1 MSGSR
6 GEDSYKGVG
15 NQGKESVLSER
26 LAFTG
31 RIAASIAHEIRNPLG
46 NVSIA
51 VQQLKKVYSKDKHW
65 SKHIEVIIRNT
76 ERINFLIT
84 ELLNCARPP
93 ELNIRPHD
101 MHGIIKNVLD
111 SIPQCGKPAPAK
123 ELLEEGCQLSLQWI
137 EVIKKFDAK
146 PSIIN
151 VDKEHINRV
160 FLNVVINS
168 VEAMPKGGTMT
179 ISTSIEGDFFVVK
192 IQDTGVGIPEEDIIR
207 IFDPFFS
214 TKPMGVGLG
223 LPIVYGIVVSHGGK
237 ISVESIWKRGTV
249 FTISLPT
256 KYTPRCKDRGQKTK
270 DRRQKK

>member
-1 MSGSR
+1 MSGSK
-6 GEDSYKGVG
+6 GEDSYKRVG

-46 NVSIA
+46 NVSLA
-51 VQQLKKVYSKDKHW
+51 VQQLKKAYSEDSPW

-101 MHGIIKNVLD
+101 LYGIIENVLD
-111 SIPQCGKPAPAK
+111 SIKSS
-123 ELLEEGCQLSLQWI
+123 LSIQLV

-151 VDKEHINRV
+151 VDREHIQRV
-160 FLNVVINS
+160 FLNIIVNS

-179 ISTSIEGDFFVVK
+179 ISSSIEEDFLVVK
-192 IQDTGVGIPEEDIIR
+192 IQDTGVGILEEDIIR

-223 LPIVYGIVVSHGGK
+223 LSIVYGIVVSHGGE
-237 ISVESIWKRGTV
+237 ISVESIWKKGTI
-249 FTISLPT
+249 FTVSLPI
-256 KYTPRCKDRGQKTK
+256 K
-270 DRRQKK
+270 

>member
-1 MSGSR
+1 MSESR
-6 GEDSYKGVG
+6 DEDSYKGVG

-46 NVSIA
+46 NVSLA
-51 VQQLKKVYSKDKHW
+51 VQQLKKAYSEDSPW

-101 MHGIIKNVLD
+101 LYGIIENVLD
-111 SIPQCGKPAPAK
+111 SIKSS
-123 ELLEEGCQLSLQWI
+123 LSIQLV

-151 VDKEHINRV
+151 VDREHIQRV
-160 FLNVVINS
+160 FLNIIVNS

-179 ISTSIEGDFFVVK
+179 ISSSIEEDFLVVK
-192 IQDTGVGIPEEDIIR
+192 IQDTGVGILEEDIIR

-223 LPIVYGIVVSHGGK
+223 LSIVYGIVVSHGGE
-237 ISVESIWKRGTV
+237 ISVESIWKKGTI
-249 FTISLPT
+249 FTVSLPI
-256 KYTPRCKDRGQKTK
+256 K
-270 DRRQKK
+270 

>member
-1 MSGSR
+1 MSISR
-6 GEDSYKGVG
+6 GEDSYRGVG

-51 VQQLKKVYSKDKHW
+51 AQQLKKAYSEDSPW

-93 ELNIRPHD
+93 ELNIRPSD
-101 MHGIIKNVLD
+101 MHEVIENVLN
-111 SIPQCGKPAPAK
+111 STRSS
-123 ELLEEGCQLSLQWI
+123 LSTQRI
-137 EVIKKFDAK
+137 KVIKKFDSK

-151 VDKEHINRV
+151 VDREQINRV
-160 FLNVVINS
+160 FLNVIINS
-168 VEAMPKGGTMT
+168 VEAMPEGGTMT
-179 ISTSIEGDFFVVK
+179 VSTSIEEDLFVVK
-192 IQDTGVGIPEEDIIR
+192 IQDTGEGIREEDIIR

-214 TKPMGVGLG
+214 TKPPGVGLG
-223 LPIVYGIVVSHGGK
+223 LSITYGIVVSHGGV
-237 ISVESIWKRGTV
+237 ISVESIWKRGAV

-256 KYTPRCKDRGQKTK
+256 K
-270 DRRQKK
+270 

>member
-1 MSGSR
+1 MSGSK

-51 VQQLKKVYSKDKHW
+51 AQQLKKAYSEDSPW
-65 SKHIEVIIRNT
+65 SKHIEVITRNT

-101 MHGIIKNVLD
+101 LHGIIENVLD
-111 SIPQCGKPAPAK
+111 SMKSS
-123 ELLEEGCQLSLQWI
+123 LSTQGI
-137 EVIKKFDAK
+137 KVIKKYDAN

-151 VDKEHINRV
+151 VDREHIQRV
-160 FLNVVINS
+160 FLNIIVNS
-168 VEAMPKGGTMT
+168 VEAMPKGGIMT
-179 ISTSIEGDFFVVK
+179 ISSSMEEDFLVVK
-192 IQDTGVGIPEEDIIR
+192 IQDTGAGILEEDIIR

-214 TKPMGVGLG
+214 TKSMGVGLG
-223 LPIVYGIVVSHGGK
+223 LSIVYGIVVSHGGV
-237 ISVESIWKRGTV
+237 ISVESIWKRGAV

-256 KYTPRCKDRGQKTK
+256 K
-270 DRRQKK
+270 

>member
-6 GEDSYKGVG
+6 DEDFYKGVR
-15 NQGKESVLSER
+15 NQDKETVLSER

-46 NVSIA
+46 NVSLA
-51 VQQLKKVYSKDKHW
+51 AQQLKNAYSEDSPW

-101 MHGIIKNVLD
+101 LYGIIENVLD
-111 SIPQCGKPAPAK
+111 SMKSS
-123 ELLEEGCQLSLQWI
+123 LSTQRTK
-137 EVIKKFDAK
+137 VIKKYDVN

-151 VDKEHINRV
+151 VDKEHIQRV
-160 FLNVVINS
+160 FLNIIVNS

-179 ISTSIEGDFFVVK
+179 ISSSIEEDFLVVK
-192 IQDTGVGIPEEDIIR
+192 IQDTGVGILEEDIIR

-223 LPIVYGIVVSHGGK
+223 LSIVYGIVVSHGGE
-237 ISVESIWKRGTV
+237 ISVESVLKRGSV
-249 FTISLPT
+249 FTISLPIE
-256 KYTPRCKDRGQKTK
+256 
-270 DRRQKK
+270 

>member
-1 MSGSR
+1 MRSH
-6 GEDSYKGVG
+6 
-15 NQGKESVLSER
+15 N
-26 LAFTG
+26 
-31 RIAASIAHEIRNPLG
+31 
-46 NVSIA
+46 
-51 VQQLKKVYSKDKHW
+51 
-65 SKHIEVIIRNT
+65 
-76 ERINFLIT
+76 
-84 ELLNCARPP
+84 
-93 ELNIRPHD
+93 
-101 MHGIIKNVLD
+101 MHGIIENVLD
-111 SIPQCGKPAPAK
+111 SIKSS
-123 ELLEEGCQLSLQWI
+123 LSTQEI
-137 EVIKKFDAK
+137 KVIKKFADAK

-223 LPIVYGIVVSHGGK
+223 LSIVYGIVVSHGGR
-237 ISVESIWKRGTV
+237 ISVESIWKKGTI

-256 KYTPRCKDRGQKTK
+256 K
-270 DRRQKK
+270 

>member
-1 MSGSR
+1 MSESR
-6 GEDSYKGVG
+6 DEDSYKGVG

-46 NVSIA
+46 NVSLA
-51 VQQLKKVYSKDKHW
+51 VQQLKKAYSEDSPW

-101 MHGIIKNVLD
+101 LYGIIENVLD
-111 SIPQCGKPAPAK
+111 SIKSS
-123 ELLEEGCQLSLQWI
+123 LSIQLV

-151 VDKEHINRV
+151 VDREHIQRV
-160 FLNVVINS
+160 FLNIIVNS

-179 ISTSIEGDFFVVK
+179 ISSSIEEDFLVVK
-192 IQDTGVGIPEEDIIR
+192 IQDTEIGRAHV
-207 IFDPFFS
+207 
-214 TKPMGVGLG
+214 
-223 LPIVYGIVVSHGGK
+223 
-237 ISVESIWKRGTV
+237 
-249 FTISLPT
+249 
-256 KYTPRCKDRGQKTK
+256 
-270 DRRQKK
+270 

>member
-1 MSGSR
+1 MSISR

-15 NQGKESVLSER
+15 NQGKESSVLSER

-46 NVSIA
+46 NVSLA
-51 VQQLKKVYSKDKHW
+51 VQQLKKIYIKDKPW

-93 ELNIRPHD
+93 ELDILPHN
-101 MHGIIKNVLD
+101 MHGIIENVLV
-111 SIPQCGKPAPAK
+111 SIPQCGRPAPAK
-123 ELLEEGCQLSLQWI
+123 ELLEESYQLSIQWI

-160 FLNVVINS
+160 FLNVLINS
-168 VEAMPKGGTMT
+168 VEAMPKGGTLT
-179 ISTSIEGDFFVVK
+179 INTSIEGDFFVVK
-192 IQDTGVGIPEEDIIR
+192 IQDTGVGISEEDIIR

-223 LPIVYGIVVSHGGK
+223 LSIVYGIVVSHGGR
-237 ISVESIWKRGTV
+237 ISVESVWKKGTI
-249 FTISLPT
+249 FTVSLPV
-256 KYTPRCKDRGQKTK
+256 K
-270 DRRQKK
+270 

>member
-1 MSGSR
+1 
-6 GEDSYKGVG
+6 VG

-51 VQQLKKVYSKDKHW
+51 AQQLNKVYSKDKHW
-65 SKHIEVIIRNT
+65 SKNIEVIIRNT

-93 ELNIRPHD
+93 ELNIRPHN
-101 MHGIIKNVLD
+101 MHGIIENVLN
-111 SIPQCGKPAPAK
+111 SIRSS
-123 ELLEEGCQLSLQWI
+123 LSIQWI

-160 FLNVVINS
+160 FLNLVINA

-192 IQDTGVGIPEEDIIR
+192 IQDTGVGIPEEDIIK
-207 IFDPFFS
+207 IFDPFFTS
-214 TKPMGVGLG
+214 KEKGTGLG
-223 LPIVYGIVVSHGGK
+223 LSVVYGIINSHQ
-237 ISVESIWKRGTV
+237 GTIEV
-249 FTISLPT
+249 DSKAGEGTTITITLPT
-256 KYTPRCKDRGQKTK
+256 EITDTETSPSLETG
-270 DRRQKK
+270 

>member
-15 NQGKESVLSER
+15 NQGKESSVLSER

-46 NVSIA
+46 NVSLA
-51 VQQLKKVYSKDKHW
+51 VQQLKKVYIKDKPW

-84 ELLNCARPP
+84 ELLTCARPP
-93 ELNIRPHD
+93 ELDIRPHNI
-101 MHGIIKNVLD
+101 HGIIENVLD
-111 SIPQCGKPAPAK
+111 SIPQCGRPAPAK
-123 ELLEEGCQLSLQWI
+123 ELLEEGCQLSIQWI

-160 FLNVVINS
+160 FLNVLINS
-168 VEAMPKGGTMT
+168 VEAMPEGGTLT

-192 IQDTGVGIPEEDIIR
+192 IQDTGVGISEEDIIR

-223 LPIVYGIVVSHGGK
+223 LSIVYGIVVSHGGR
-237 ISVESIWKRGTV
+237 ISVESIWERGTV

-256 KYTPRCKDRGQKTK
+256 KIKSDV
-270 DRRQKK
+270 

>member
-6 GEDSYKGVG
+6 GEDSYKGVS

-46 NVSIA
+46 NVSLA
-51 VQQLKKVYSKDKHW
+51 VQQLKKAYSKDNPSW

-93 ELNIRPHD
+93 ELNIRPHN
-101 MHGIIKNVLD
+101 MHGIIENVLG
-111 SIPQCGKPAPAK
+111 SIRSS
-123 ELLEEGCQLSLQWI
+123 LSIQWI

-223 LPIVYGIVVSHGGK
+223 LSIVYGIVVSHGGR

-256 KYTPRCKDRGQKTK
+256 K
-270 DRRQKK
+270 

>member
-1 MSGSR
+1 MSGSK
-6 GEDSYKGVG
+6 GEDSYKRVG
-15 NQGKESVLSER
+15 NHGKESVLSER

-31 RIAASIAHEIRNPLG
+31 RIAASIAHEIRNPLA
-46 NVSIA
+46 NVSMA
-51 VQQLKKVYSKDKHW
+51 VQQLKKAYSEDNPW

-93 ELNIRPHD
+93 ELNIRSHD
-101 MHGIIKNVLD
+101 MHRIIEKVLG
-111 SIPQCGKPAPAK
+111 SIRSS
-123 ELLEEGCQLSLQWI
+123 LSIQLV

-151 VDKEHINRV
+151 VDREHIYRV

-223 LPIVYGIVVSHGGK
+223 LSIVYGIVVSHGGR
-237 ISVESIWKRGTV
+237 ISVESVWKRGTV

-256 KYTPRCKDRGQKTK
+256 K
-270 DRRQKK
+270 

>member
-1 MSGSR
+1 MSESR
-6 GEDSYKGVG
+6 DEDSYKGVG

-46 NVSIA
+46 NVSLA
-51 VQQLKKVYSKDKHW
+51 VQQLKKAYSEDSPW

-101 MHGIIKNVLD
+101 LYGIIENVLD
-111 SIPQCGKPAPAK
+111 SIKSS
-123 ELLEEGCQLSLQWI
+123 LSIQLV

-151 VDKEHINRV
+151 VDREHIQRV
-160 FLNVVINS
+160 FLNIIVNS

-179 ISTSIEGDFFVVK
+179 ISSSIEEDFLVVK
-192 IQDTGVGIPEEDIIR
+192 IQDTGVGILEEDIIR

-223 LPIVYGIVVSHGGK
+223 LSIVYGIVVSHGGR
-237 ISVESIWKRGTV
+237 ISVESVWKKGTI
-249 FTISLPT
+249 FTVSLPV
-256 KYTPRCKDRGQKTK
+256 K
-270 DRRQKK
+270 

>member
-15 NQGKESVLSER
+15 NQVKESVLSER

-51 VQQLKKVYSKDKHW
+51 AQQLKKVYSEDSPW

-101 MHGIIKNVLD
+101 MHGIIENVLD
-111 SIPQCGKPAPAK
+111 SIRSS
-123 ELLEEGCQLSLQWI
+123 LSIQWI
-137 EVIKKFDAK
+137 KVIKKFDAK

-151 VDKEHINRV
+151 VDREHINRV

-192 IQDTGVGIPEEDIIR
+192 IQDTGVGIPEEDIIK

-214 TKPMGVGLG
+214 TKRMGVGLG
-223 LPIVYGIVVSHGGK
+223 LSIVYGIVVSHGGR
-237 ISVESIWKRGTV
+237 ISVESIWKRGTI
-249 FTISLPT
+249 FTIFLPT
-256 KYTPRCKDRGQKTK
+256 K
-270 DRRQKK
+270 

>member
-6 GEDSYKGVG
+6 GENSYKGVG
-15 NQGKESVLSER
+15 NHGKESVLSER

-31 RIAASIAHEIRNPLG
+31 RIAASIAHEIRNPLA
-46 NVSIA
+46 NVSMA
-51 VQQLKKVYSKDKHW
+51 VQQLKKDYSKDNPSW

-93 ELNIRPHD
+93 ELNIRSHD
-101 MHGIIKNVLD
+101 MHRIIENVLD
-111 SIPQCGKPAPAK
+111 SIRSS
-123 ELLEEGCQLSLQWI
+123 LSIQLI

-151 VDKEHINRV
+151 VDREHINRV

-223 LPIVYGIVVSHGGK
+223 LSIVYGIVVSHGGR
-237 ISVESIWKRGTV
+237 ISVKSIGKRGTV

-256 KYTPRCKDRGQKTK
+256 K
-270 DRRQKK
+270 

>member
-15 NQGKESVLSER
+15 NQGNESVLSER

-46 NVSIA
+46 NVSLA
-51 VQQLKKVYSKDKHW
+51 VQQLKRAYSKDNPW

-93 ELNIRPHD
+93 ELNIRPHN
-101 MHGIIKNVLD
+101 MHGIIENVLD
-111 SIPQCGKPAPAK
+111 SIRSN
-123 ELLEEGCQLSLQWI
+123 LSIQWI

-160 FLNVVINS
+160 FLNMLINS

-223 LPIVYGIVVSHGGK
+223 LSIVYGIVVSHGGE

-249 FTISLPT
+249 FTISLPI
-256 KYTPRCKDRGQKTK
+256 K
-270 DRRQKK
+270 

>member
-1 MSGSR
+1 MSESR
-6 GEDSYKGVG
+6 DEDSYKRVG
-15 NQGKESVLSER
+15 NHGKESVLSER

-46 NVSIA
+46 NVSLA
-51 VQQLKKVYSKDKHW
+51 VQQIKKAYSKSKDNPW

-93 ELNIRPHD
+93 ELNIRPHN
-101 MHGIIKNVLD
+101 MHGIIEKVLG
-111 SIPQCGKPAPAK
+111 SIRSS
-123 ELLEEGCQLSLQWI
+123 LSIQLV

-151 VDKEHINRV
+151 VDREHIYRV

-168 VEAMPKGGTMT
+168 VEAMPKGSTMT
-179 ISTSIEGDFFVVK
+179 ISTSIEGDFFIVK

-223 LPIVYGIVVSHGGK
+223 LSIVYGIVVSHGGR
-237 ISVESIWKRGTV
+237 ISVESVWKRGTV

-256 KYTPRCKDRGQKTK
+256 K
-270 DRRQKK
+270 